1 MKRIKTRPFDCVCV
15 FFQTFDITPPDSSLV
30 LTLTISK
37 PYWSADVMR
46 LNAARLHGSSLFPFC
61 LRIRVTSSS
70 QRGKRREKKSNGLE
84 LSVKAD
90 RVWSQ
95 FNIIK
100 THNWFLL
107 LCFASTLKRQIEAFD
122 SNNICLSG
130 CISVSKGGGFGSNCM
145 WRRRG
150 VGGACEVCPRWQ
162 FGQTPWCSLLRDFH
176 TVPPTNKGLIK
187 ARPWTRSEPVLG
199 RTVECVEGRG
209 GFCAD

>member
-1 MKRIKTRPFDCVCV
+1 MQLV
-15 FFQTFDITPPDSSLV
+15 FTGAHCFHFAFG
-30 LTLTISK
+30 
-37 PYWSADVMR
+37 YE
-46 LNAARLHGSSLFPFC
+46 LHLQVNGEKE
-61 LRIRVTSSS
+61 
-70 QRGKRREKKSNGLE
+70 GKKKSNGLE

-130 CISVSKGGGFGSNCM
+130 CISVSKERGGFGSNCM

-150 VGGACEVCPRWQ
+150 VGGGACEVCPRWQ

-209 GFCAD
+209 VFCAD